1 MAIVYDLVNDFV
13 NENKVLADAL
23 LVEDA
28 TVVAEY
34 LHHSINDVQDGGWGH
49 IVLARRHKV
58 DSKLLCKE
66 IVHTV
71 YVLFTSRVQS
81 YIIARCQN
89 KDHHC
94 DVMLTA
100 LL

>member
-1 MAIVYDLVNDFV
+1 MPIVNDLINDFI
-13 NENKVLADAL
+13 NENKVLANAL
-23 LVEDA
+23 LVEDT

-34 LHHSINDVQDGGWGH
+34 LHHPINDVQDGGWRH
-49 IVLARRHKV
+49 IILACRHKV

-71 YVLFTSRVQS
+71 YVLFTRTPSIVVSKKVKTMVLSR
-81 YIIARCQN
+81 
-89 KDHHC
+89 
-94 DVMLTA
+94 